1 MAKEAGRPTEMT
13 DEVLKQIKQGILE
26 GKTLKDIARD
36 SEINEGTL
44 YVWHSDNYLNIADK
58 VEGWKRDRKLM
69 LAEKNIEEFLE
80 MSTQN
85 IMNKEGN
92 LIEQTD
98 AALVRVK
105 ADISKFVAQTLGKKD
120 YSQRNEL
127 SGPDGKELPAP
138 ILNYVCSNNGN
149 KEDIKSK

>member
-1 MAKEAGRPTEMT
+1 MGKAGRPTNL
-13 DEVLKQIKQGILE
+13 DEELLREIKQGVLA
-26 GKTLKDIARD
+26 GLDLKEIAVQ
-36 SEINEGTL
+36 SEIPESTL
-44 YVWHSDNYLNIADK
+44 YTWHSDNYLSIADK
-58 VEGWKRDRKLM
+58 VEGWRRDRKLM

>member
-1 MAKEAGRPTEMT
+1 MGKAGRPTNL
-13 DEVLKQIKQGILE
+13 DEELLREIKQGVLAGLDLKQIAVQ
-26 GKTLKDIARD
+26 
-36 SEINEGTL
+36 SEIPESTL
-44 YVWHSDNYLNIADK
+44 YTWHSDNYLSIADK
-58 VEGWKRDRKLM
+58 VEGWRRDRKLM